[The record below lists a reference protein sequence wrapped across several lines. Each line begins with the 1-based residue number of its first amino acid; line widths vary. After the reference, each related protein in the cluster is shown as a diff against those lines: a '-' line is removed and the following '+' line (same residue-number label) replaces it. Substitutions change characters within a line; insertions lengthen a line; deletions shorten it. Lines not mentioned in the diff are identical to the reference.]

1 MSSSHDSSEPRSPA
15 STEACIDEV
24 VETTASAI
32 TRHLGDDARATLPL
46 TRHISHEPR
55 LDSDPEIDT
64 DTERLPVMTVAELAR
79 ASARMEMPSSLSAFE
94 VPGRRLWPRG
104 NVYEQATRKVPELG
118 EDRAEETHEEVALGD
133 DEIPKFR
140 SSSAPWLFAAMALVV
155 GLASSAAYFMHANMQ
170 EETRSPAV
178 SAPPPPTIDDHVPP
192 TPIVAPQHSAAA
204 GTPAASGTG
213 SASVVPRRRRF

>member
-1 MSSSHDSSEPRSPA
+1 VSSSRDSSEPRSPA

-94 VPGRRLWPRG
+94 VPGRKLWPRG
-104 NVYEQATRKVPELG
+104 NVYEQATRKVPDREEHESAEL
-118 EDRAEETHEEVALGD
+118 AD

-155 GLASSAAYFMHANMQ
+155 GLASSAAYFMHENMQ

-178 SAPPPPTIDDHVPP
+178 SAPPPPPALDDHVPP
-192 TPIVAPQHSAAA
+192 TPLVAPQHSAAA
-204 GTPAASGTG
+204 GTPAASA
-213 SASVVPRRRRF
+213 SSVVPRRRAPTR

>member
-1 MSSSHDSSEPRSPA
+1 MSSSRDSSEPRSPA

-79 ASARMEMPSSLSAFE
+79 ASAKMELETPSSLSAFE
-94 VPGRRLWPRG
+94 VPGRRLWARG
-104 NVYEQATRKVPELG
+104 NVYEQATRKVPDPE
-118 EDRAEETHEEVALGD
+118 EAAEHVDEEE
-133 DEIPKFR
+133 EIPKFR
-140 SSSAPWLFAAMALVV
+140 SSTAPWLFAAMALVV

-178 SAPPPPTIDDHVPP
+178 SAPPPPPSLDDHVPP
-192 TPIVAPQHSAAA
+192 TPVVAPPRSSGAVV
-204 GTPAASGTG
+204 PAP
-213 SASVVPRRRRF
+213 SASALTPRRRRF

>member
-1 MSSSHDSSEPRSPA
+1 MSSSRDSSEPRSPA

-24 VETTASAI
+24 VETAATAI
-32 TRHLGDDARATLPL
+32 ERHLGDDARATLPM

-79 ASARMEMPSSLSAFE
+79 VSAKMELETPSSLSAFE

-104 NVYEQATRKVPELG
+104 NVYEQATRKVADPG
-118 EDRAEETHEEVALGD
+118 EASEEVA
-133 DEIPKFR
+133 DEDPKLR
-140 SSSAPWLFAAMALVV
+140 SSTAPWLFAAMALVV
-155 GLASSAAYFMHANMQ
+155 GLASSAAYFMHANMA

-178 SAPPPPTIDDHVPP
+178 SAPPPTTSIDDHVPP
-192 TPIVAPQHSAAA
+192 TPVVAPPRASSAIV
-204 GTPAASGTG
+204 PAASA
-213 SASVVPRRRRF
+213 SAVVPRKRRF

>member
-1 MSSSHDSSEPRSPA
+1 MSSSRDSSEPRSPA

-104 NVYEQATRKVPELG
+104 NVYEQATRKVPEPG
-118 EDRAEETHEEVALGD
+118 EADQTTEELALDD

-155 GLASSAAYFMHANMQ
+155 GLASSAAYFMHENMQ

-178 SAPPPPTIDDHVPP
+178 APPPPPTIDDHVPASP
-192 TPIVAPQHSAAA
+192 VVAPPPSAAP
-204 GTPAASGTG
+204 GTPAAS
-213 SASVVPRRRRF
+213 ASTVVPRRRRF